1 MVVNFLIKQL
11 AFKVL
16 WTLKYFS
23 YLMYK
28 LFCVICGPFSISTFR

>member
-1 MVVNFLIKQL
+1 MAVNFLIKQL
-11 AFKVL
+11 ASKVL

-28 LFCVICGPFSISTFR
+28 LFCVICGLLSVSAFR